1 MVRSIVSLYRRAY
14 VGLPKEIWMLSM
26 AMFINRSGTMVLPFF
41 TLYLTTELG
50 YTDAAAGRLLSVYGL
65 GSIAGVYMGGRLL
78 ASVSPM
84 RIQTVFFALA
94 VPMYL
99 AIPFFRQWWSI
110 GAAMF
115 LLSFFCDGIRPA
127 NATAITQFAPKH
139 LQVRAFGLQRMA
151 LNLGVS
157 FGPAIGGILATINFV
172 WLFVADAATTF
183 LCVLTLLACFGWRK
197 EHASSEPQRARAAH
211 DNRSTSSPLRDR
223 AFLAFIGLL
232 VVTAVVFLQIHTAYP
247 LFLSDHYQLSKPAIG
262 LIYAVNT
269 VVVVLVEMLL
279 LDFIRNWPLLPMM
292 GWGTFLSCL
301 GFGMLPFGD
310 SVTYCVL
317 SMLVLTLGEMLWMP
331 LASGWVAQRSARG
344 NQGMYMG
351 WYTMTFSLAAVI
363 APTLGG
369 ALYQYAQNLVWY
381 LSLAAGV
388 ATLVG
393 FYALHAMLQ
402 RQAAPASTSRA
413 DGGAVTS
420 SVRPESGPPPCAEVD

>member
-1 MVRSIVSLYRRAY
+1 MVRSIVSLYRQAY
-14 VGLPKEIWMLSM
+14 VGLPREIWMLSM

-65 GSIAGVYMGGRLL
+65 GSIAGVYVGGRLL

-99 AIPFFRQWWSI
+99 AIPFFRHWWSI

-127 NATAITQFAPKH
+127 NATAIAQFAPKH

-157 FGPAIGGILATINFV
+157 FGPALGGLLATIHFV

-183 LCVLTLLACFGWRK
+183 LCVLTLLACFGWRTK
-197 EHASSEPQRARAAH
+197 QVAAEQHPMNSARASQ
-211 DNRSTSSPLRDR
+211 STDSSSPLRDR
-223 AFLAFIGLL
+223 AFLAFLGLL
-232 VVTAVVFLQIHTAYP
+232 VITAVVFLQIHTAYP
-247 LFLSDHYQLSKPAIG
+247 LFLSDHYRLSKPAIG

-292 GWGTFLSCL
+292 AWGTFLSCL

-388 ATLVG
+388 ATLIG
-393 FYALHAMLQ
+393 FYVLHARM
-402 RQAAPASTSRA
+402 R
-413 DGGAVTS
+413 VT
-420 SVRPESGPPPCAEVD
+420 